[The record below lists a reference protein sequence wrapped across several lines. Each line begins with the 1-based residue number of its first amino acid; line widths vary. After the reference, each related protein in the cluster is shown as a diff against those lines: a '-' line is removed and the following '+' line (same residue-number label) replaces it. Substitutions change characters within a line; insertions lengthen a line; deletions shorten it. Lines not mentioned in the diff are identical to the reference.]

1 MKIKNILPAAFLTA
15 AMLLTGCAGGTESGS
30 RNNSSTSSSSSSKVS
45 SSSSSSKSNINIYGD
60 KTETKA
66 GFSVDGNKLLDANGK
81 EFIMRGVNFPYM
93 WNKDSLEDA
102 LDGIAA
108 SGANCVRIGL
118 SDGELWEKTT
128 AEEVEKIISECEER
142 KLVSVLEI
150 HDTTYG
156 LSYEDADGN
165 KLSIRDNIKPLDM
178 AANYWIEMADL
189 LNSHADTV
197 IVNIGNEWHN
207 GSWLNSQEW
216 ADGYKT
222 IIAKLRSANIT
233 NTLMVD
239 ADGNGQFAG
248 CLYGD
253 EAKNTPACAADIIS
267 ADKKSNT
274 MFSIHMFAIAAPDEE
289 TVNST
294 LTSCIDQKICVCV
307 GAFNSGNAS
316 ASAASQAVMEV
327 CEEKNI
333 GYIGWVWKDDSGN
346 TKNTDIAIDWNG
358 SAYTDWG
365 ETLINGSNGIKSASE
380 ICSVFE

>member
-15 AMLLTGCAGGTESGS
+15 AMLLTGCAGGTESGTGS
-30 RNNSSTSSSSSSKVS
+30 SSSTSSSSSSKAS
-45 SSSSSSKSNINIYGD
+45 SSTGSSSSKSSINIYGD

-66 GFSVDGNKLLDANGK
+66 GFSVDGTKLLDANGK

-150 HDTTYG
+150 HDTTYS

-197 IVNIGNEWHN
+197 IVNIANEWHN
-207 GSWLNSQEW
+207 GNWLNSQEW

-222 IIAKLRSANIT
+222 IIAKLRSANIN

-239 ADGNGQFAG
+239 VDGNGQYPG
-248 CLYGD
+248 CLFGD
-253 EAKNTPACAADIIS
+253 EEKNTPACAADII
-267 ADKKSNT
+267 
-274 MFSIHMFAIAAPDEE
+274 
-289 TVNST
+289 
-294 LTSCIDQKICVCV
+294 C
-307 GAFNSGNAS
+307 S
-316 ASAASQAVMEV
+316 ASVRACFNIASRS
-327 CEEKNI
+327 I
-333 GYIGWVWKDDSGN
+333 GSFSS
-346 TKNTDIAIDWNG
+346 
-358 SAYTDWG
+358 SA
-365 ETLINGSNGIKSASE
+365 
-380 ICSVFE
+380 